1 MEPKGSLQ
9 RLQVPATCPCL
20 EPAHSSPCLHP
31 ISWRSILINIK
42 MPRPLKWPLSLRF
55 PHQNPVYTSPI
66 PHMHHMPHPSHSSRF
81 FITWTILGE
90 VYRSLSSSL
99 CSFLHSLVT
108 SSLLGPNILL
118 NTLFSNTF
126 SLCSSLNV
134 SDQVL
139 HPSKTTGKII
149 VLYILIF
156 KLLDSKLKDK
166 RFCTKWWQAILD
178 FDLLFSSWIEF
189 WFVKAVPKY
198 LNSSILSK
206 VLLSVFTVTSSCILI
221 LRNHHVLSFISIYS

>member
-1 MEPKGSLQ
+1 MVLNQSRNSLHFMEPKGSLQ

-99 CSFLHSLVT
+99 CSFLQFHVT
-108 SSLLGPNILL
+108 SSLLGPNRWWKWLL
-118 NTLFSNTF
+118 PWKVSELS
-126 SLCSSLNV
+126 CS
-134 SDQVL
+134 
-139 HPSKTTGKII
+139 
-149 VLYILIF
+149 
-156 KLLDSKLKDK
+156 
-166 RFCTKWWQAILD
+166 R
-178 FDLLFSSWIEF
+178 
-189 WFVKAVPKY
+189 
-198 LNSSILSK
+198 
-206 VLLSVFTVTSSCILI
+206 
-221 LRNHHVLSFISIYS
+221 